1 MGDVSD
7 AYEAAQTILKAI
19 NFGNLLQLP
28 PEETNDGVAPD
39 QPPSSPLKENNVPAM
54 PTSSADVPV
63 EQPHPRAELQ
73 AQLALLVAQL
83 TELAQADGE
92 CPMQEVQGEQDPP
105 PPVVQ
110 PRPQPPHPA
119 PLPGV
124 LPPPSIPPPPV
135 LAVPEEDEDSDDDDM
150 EEVV

>member
-1 MGDVSD
+1 M
-7 AYEAAQTILKAI
+7 
-19 NFGNLLQLP
+19 QLP
-28 PEETNDGVAPD
+28 PEETNDGAAPD
-39 QPPSSPLKENNVPAM
+39 QPPSSPENNVPAM
-54 PTSSADVPV
+54 PTSSADLPV

-92 CPMQEVQGEQDPP
+92 CSMQEVRGEQDPP

-110 PRPQPPHPA
+110 PPPPA
-119 PLPGV
+119 PPPVV
-124 LPPPSIPPPPV
+124 LPPPSILPPPV
-135 LAVPEEDEDSDDDDM
+135 PAVPEEDEDSDDDDM